1 MSKNALYL
9 SGGGA
14 RAAYQAGVI
23 KGIQSILKTPHVP
36 FELITGVSAGC
47 VNACILTQYADNF
60 LKAVHEL
67 EQLWTTIKSGNIF
80 STNHYEITK
89 SFMRSLGLM
98 FLERR
103 KAGYLLDTT
112 PLRAFLEKNI
122 HLKKINQN
130 IQKGLIK
137 NLEIICSCYD
147 TQQNISFCQQ
157 NDPDFHHWHHYKHI
171 SNTTDISIDH
181 LLASGALPLF
191 FSPVTIDDK
200 FFGDGS
206 MGLISPL
213 RGPISSKAQKI
224 LIISNRHPMGMVER
238 GKLSQIGFA
247 QILGG
252 MLNSLFQDNLDR
264 DIEIVNQLND
274 IDDMVSIWNKKNT
287 PWRHI
292 ETLHLRPSVDLA
304 KIAIEN
310 YDHIPSAIK
319 TLLSFFGAGRQSG
332 DLTSF
337 LLFESSFTTE
347 IFNIGYD
354 ETLENSENIL
364 QFFHSPTR

>member
-1 MSKNALYL
+1 MSKNGLYL

-14 RAAYQAGVI
+14 RTAYQAGVI
-23 KGIQSILKTPHVP
+23 KAIYNILKTPAVP

-47 VNACILTQYADNF
+47 VNACILTQYAENF
-60 LKAVHEL
+60 QKAVNEL
-67 EQLWTTIKSGNIF
+67 ENLWTNVKSSDIF
-80 STNHYEITK
+80 NTTHYEITK
-89 SFMRSLGLM
+89 SVMRSFGLL
-98 FLERR
+98 FLEGR

-112 PLRAFLEKNI
+112 PLESYLNKHLNFKKITKNI
-122 HLKKINQN
+122 EKK
-130 IQKGLIK
+130 LIK

-157 NDPDFHHWHHYKHI
+157 NDPDFKHWQHYKHI
-171 SNTTDISIDH
+171 SNITEISILH

-191 FSPVTIDDK
+191 FSPITIDDK

-213 RGPISSKAQKI
+213 RGQINSKAEKI

-238 GKLSQIGFA
+238 HQLTQIGFA

-264 DIEIVNQLND
+264 DIEIVQHLND
-274 IDDMVSIWNKKNT
+274 IHDMISIWNKKNA
-287 PWRHI
+287 PWTNVK
-292 ETLHLRPSVDLA
+292 TLHLRPSTDLA
-304 KIAIEN
+304 QIAMQN
-310 YDHIPSAIK
+310 YDKIPSGIK
-319 TLLSFFGAGRQSG
+319 TLLNLFGASSQSG
-332 DLTSF
+332 ELSSF

-347 IFNIGYD
+347 IFNLGYD
-354 ETLENSENIL
+354 QTLENSEAIL
-364 QFFHSPTR
+364 SFFNDKD

>member
-1 MSKNALYL
+1 MSKNGLYL

-23 KGIQSILKTPHVP
+23 KAIHQIIKTPKVP

-47 VNACILTQYADNF
+47 VNACILSQHADNF
-60 LKAVHEL
+60 QKAVDEL
-67 EQLWTTIKSGNIF
+67 ENLWTSIKSNNIF
-80 STNHYEITK
+80 NTTHYDITK
-89 SFMRSLGLM
+89 SVMRSFGLM
-98 FLERR
+98 FLEGR

-112 PLRAFLEKNI
+112 PLRAYLEKNI
-122 HLKKINQN
+122 NFTKIAKN
-130 IQKGLIK
+130 IDKRLIK

-157 NDPDFHHWHHYKHI
+157 NDPEFKHWQHYKHI
-171 SNTTDISIDH
+171 SNTTNITVDH

-191 FSPVTIDDK
+191 FSPIIIDDK

-213 RGPISSKAQKI
+213 RGQISAKAEKI

-238 GKLSQIGFA
+238 QKLAQIGFA

-264 DIEIVNQLND
+264 DIEIVQHLNE
-274 IDDMVSIWNKKNT
+274 ISEMISVWNKKNA
-287 PWRHI
+287 PWSNI
-292 ETLHLRPSVDLA
+292 KTLHLRPTIDLA
-304 KIAIEN
+304 KIAVNN
-310 YDHIPSAIK
+310 YNKIPSGIK
-319 TLLSFFGAGRQSG
+319 TLLSLFGASSQSG

-337 LLFESSFTTE
+337 LLFESSFTSE

-354 ETLENSENIL
+354 ETLENNSDAIL
-364 QFFHSPTR
+364 DFFNS

>member
-23 KGIQSILKTPHVP
+23 KGIYSILKTPHVP

-47 VNACILTQYADNF
+47 VNACILTQHADNF
-60 LKAVHEL
+60 QKAVDEL
-67 EQLWTTIKSGNIF
+67 EELWSTIKSSYIF

-89 SFMRSLGLM
+89 SVMRSLGLL

-112 PLRAFLEKNI
+112 PLRAYLNKHINFKKISKNI
-122 HLKKINQN
+122 E
-130 IQKGLIK
+130 KGLIK

-157 NDPDFHHWHHYKHI
+157 NDPDFKHWQHYKHI
-171 SNTTDISIDH
+171 SNTTEINVDH

-191 FSPVTIDDK
+191 FSPISIDDK

-224 LIISNRHPMGMVER
+224 LIISNRHPMGMVEKN
-238 GKLSQIGFA
+238 KLSHIGFA

-274 IDDMVSIWNKKNT
+274 IQDMVSMWNKRNT
-287 PWRHI
+287 AWRQI
-292 ETLHLRPSVDLA
+292 DTLHLRPSVDLA
-304 KIAIEN
+304 KLAIDN
-310 YDHIPSAIK
+310 YDKIPSAIK
-319 TLLSFFGAGRQSG
+319 TLLSFFGAGQQSG

-347 IFNIGYD
+347 IFNLGFD
-354 ETLENSENIL
+354 ETLENSEAIL
-364 QFFHSPTR
+364 QFFHSEND